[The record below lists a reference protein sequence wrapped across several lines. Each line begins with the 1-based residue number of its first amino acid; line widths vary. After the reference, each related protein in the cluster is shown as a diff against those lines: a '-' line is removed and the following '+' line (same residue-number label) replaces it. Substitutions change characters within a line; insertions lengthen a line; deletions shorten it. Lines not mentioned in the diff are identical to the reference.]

1 MLNFTTCYT
10 YLLSGIVSKYIN
22 KYLFF
27 LSCFYTL
34 EYLKCRFYTTKNIQ
48 GFPVAER
55 VNYEFVKATTLTD
68 EF

>member
-1 MLNFTTCYT
+1 MF
-10 YLLSGIVSKYIN
+10 LLEYN
-22 KYLFF
+22 
-27 LSCFYTL
+27 FYTL

-48 GFPVAER
+48 GLPVAER